1 VALPED
7 REQDELQELIGNS
20 RYIPFLHR
28 LQESYFSIAVKWVAN
43 FIIAIFQIFN
53 VPAFVLLLIFFFE
66 QFMQKAVNTNY
77 SFPYNFEMIAFGF
90 TAWFLIQLLW
100 DKTTRNIVSP
110 TVFPVWFMNS
120 KGVLKNQFFSAELSR
135 KYSADLEQFVRYQ
148 ADEYIKE
155 QLHEKDRHINQLMDA
170 IEQLRQLSMF
180 PNESFE
186 SMRRVVE
193 NLVDVVIDPSNNRH
207 QFEVIMD
214 RILVEITTMKA
225 IQPIIRQGSIML
237 LNSSNELRI
246 IGQYNMPNSVVRN
259 RVIRLGEKFAGK
271 VALEGEIVW
280 IQDVNTPEAEQEYQ
294 FEPDPKRPYD
304 GIMGFPIKESGLD
317 EYKPV
322 GVIIL
327 HFAKGYH
334 LEVEQKVAV
343 AKVLEVYAQVILSS
357 VKLQNYHS
365 NLKKK
370 YGIITAQEEVSVI
383 FDPGGDRE

>member
-1 VALPED
+1 MPED
-7 REQDELQELIGNS
+7 RQEEELQGLIGNS

-28 LQESYFSIAVKWVAN
+28 LQESYFSMAIKWCVN
-43 FIIAIFQIFN
+43 FIIAVFQTFN

-66 QFMQKAVNTNY
+66 QFMQKVIDPTY
-77 SFPYNFEMIAFGF
+77 SFPYNFEMIASGF
-90 TAWFLIQLLW
+90 AGWFLIQLLW
-100 DKTTRNIVSP
+100 AKTTRNIVSP
-110 TVFPVWFMNS
+110 TVFPIWFMNS
-120 KGVLKNQFFSAELSR
+120 KGVLKNEFFSAELSR

-155 QLHEKDRHINQLMDA
+155 QLRDKDLHIDRLINA

-193 NLVDVVIDPSNNRH
+193 NLVDVVIDPNKSRH

-214 RILVEITTMKA
+214 RILVEITTMKS

-237 LNSSNELRI
+237 LNSSKELRI

-259 RVIRLGEKFAGK
+259 RVVSLGEKFAGK

-294 FEPDPKRPYD
+294 FEPDPNRRYA
-304 GIMGFPIKESGLD
+304 GIMGFPIRESGLD

-322 GVIIL
+322 GVIVL
-327 HFAKGYH
+327 HFVKGYH
-334 LEVEQKVAV
+334 LEEEQKVAV

-357 VKLQNYHS
+357 LKLQNYHR

-370 YGIITAQEEVSVI
+370 YGIMRTQEEVSVT
-383 FDPGGDRE
+383 FDPGGDTV